1 MKLPT
6 KVTSYQESVISK
18 FVVILEI
25 LNEKDVSLSELYSYT
40 KQYFHDATE
49 FIDAIDCLF
58 ALNKLEY
65 NDDLEVLHYAIWN
78 LLREISSKESY
89 FW

>member
-1 MKLPT
+1 MKLPN

-40 KQYFHDATE
+40 NQYFSDATE

-65 NDDLEVLHYAIWN
+65 NDDLEVLHYAI
-78 LLREISSKESY
+78 
-89 FW
+89 